1 MINITSDRHVNTGG
15 RQAIVKH
22 SLASSLRNI
31 FLSNLIELYFLYLT
45 LWSIEGKWLKLAKD
59 GNCSLAALAGKEI
72 TNVLIKCQFHAS
84 PMLSALTIVML
95 PNSHKNHM
103 QQN

>member
-31 FLSNLIELYFLYLT
+31 FLSNLIELYFLYLS

-59 GNCSLAALAGKEI
+59 GNCSLAALAGKKEI
-72 TNVLIKCQFHAS
+72 TNVLSVNFMQ
-84 PMLSALTIVML
+84 ALC
-95 PNSHKNHM
+95 
-103 QQN
+103 